1 MATFREH
8 FVYMASLTDNK
19 MNRHHATPNG
29 NIPFTA
35 EEELEADR
43 EAQVWADGASERA
56 MEDLREQRSRL
67 LTETDWTANS
77 DVTMSAEMATYRQA
91 LRDLP
96 ETVDINNP
104 VYPEKP
110 TGA

>member
-1 MATFREH
+1 MTRF
-8 FVYMASLTDNK
+8 
-19 MNRHHATPNG
+19 HATSEG
-29 NIPFTA
+29 NIPFTE
-35 EEELEADR
+35 EEELEADK
-43 EAQVWADGASERA
+43 EEKEWLDAAPTRA
-56 MEDLREQRSRL
+56 MVDFRENRNGL
-67 LTETDWTANS
+67 LAETDWTANS

>member
-1 MATFREH
+1 MT
-8 FVYMASLTDNK
+8 
-19 MNRHHATPNG
+19 RHHATPNG
-29 NIPFTA
+29 NIPFTP

-43 EAQVWADGASERA
+43 EEQVWADGASERA
-56 MEDLREQRSRL
+56 MAELRAQRNQR

-77 DVTMSAEMATYRQA
+77 DVTMSTEMATYRQA

-96 ETVDINNP
+96 STVDINNP

-110 TGA
+110 II

>member
-1 MATFREH
+1 MTRFR
-8 FVYMASLTDNK
+8 
-19 MNRHHATPNG
+19 ATPNG

-43 EAQVWADGASERA
+43 EEHEWLDAAPIRA
-56 MEDLREQRSRL
+56 MEELREQRNRL
-67 LTETDWTANS
+67 LAETDWTANS
-77 DVTMSAEMATYRQA
+77 DVTMSPDMATYRQS

-96 ETVDINNP
+96 STVDINNP

-110 TGA
+110 

>member
-1 MATFREH
+1 MTRFR
-8 FVYMASLTDNK
+8 
-19 MNRHHATPNG
+19 ATPNG

-43 EAQVWADGASERA
+43 EEHEWLDAAPIRA
-56 MEDLREQRSRL
+56 MEELREQRNRL
-67 LTETDWTANS
+67 LADS
-77 DVTMSAEMATYRQA
+77 DFSQLPDAPVNKDEWATYRQA

-96 ETVDINNP
+96 STVDINNP

-110 TGA
+110 